1 MTKTDELAKRQ
12 KPFFVS
18 FQRKPWFDRLTTL
31 SKVEGE
37 FRLFEHLQRIWTPV
51 FSGVTTSYESVKT

>member
-18 FQRKPWFDRLTTL
+18 FQQKP
-31 SKVEGE
+31 E
-37 FRLFEHLQRIWTPV
+37 FRLFKHLQRIWTPV